1 VGFKQHDWVLD
12 FFVRRSPVFQS
23 IDPEK
28 WYSPCEVAGMLRK
41 SEDTIYR
48 RIKAGKLQA
57 FIMPSISSKR
67 PRKYEAPSV
76 LGAEI
81 IRFIKANL
89 TERK

>member
-1 VGFKQHDWVLD
+1 M
-12 FFVRRSPVFQS
+12 FQS
-23 IDPEK
+23 IEPEK
-28 WYSPCEVAGMLRK
+28 WYAVCEVAAILRK

-48 RIKAGKLQA
+48 RINHGKLQA

-67 PRKYEAPSV
+67 KRRYESPSI

-89 TERK
+89 TPRK